1 MDVLDGSASLAGLS
15 GLPPIPERG
24 IEEVLRSWSGRGQLF
39 EALAACQDPV
49 AERRWDHADVRA
61 RAHRI
66 LFAQLEPQI
75 ARWPVDP
82 RRWIDAI
89 PPAVSRSRVR
99 ADRPLSGTDWRAT
112 RRLGW
117 PPQHFVG
124 RRPQR
129 QLDDLLVEVL
139 VWVLHQLDL
148 VRRDAAAPVTAA
160 ERAARDRCEVALSLL
175 SEPSLAD
182 LEADRPGHAD
192 LRGVRSIG
200 SPWSEL
206 ADVASKLVALETD
219 LERLALELIAPDPDF
234 AWRLFHL
241 GVLGEVLHSLR
252 TSGARVTSLFPLG
265 ASVHGPAFAVVDSE
279 GEEWDLWFEAA
290 GAWSH
295 YDREEPYKKVAAGID
310 GAGSALGCDVMLAQ
324 PGRRALL
331 IECKYSN
338 SGSVVARGGYLQ
350 ALAYATEASEI
361 CAAVTAVVVGPVGV
375 VGSPG
380 WADTLPGLIGII
392 SPAQLPE
399 LLEHC
404 LRGE

>member
-1 MDVLDGSASLAGLS
+1 M
-15 GLPPIPERG
+15 PPIPRRG

-49 AERRWDHADVRA
+49 AARRWDHADIRA

-75 ARWPVDP
+75 ARWPLDP
-82 RRWIDAI
+82 RRWIDTI
-89 PPAVSRSRVR
+89 PPAVTRSRVHV
-99 ADRPLSGTDWRAT
+99 DRPLSGTDWRTT

-117 PPQHFVG
+117 PPKQFVG
-124 RRPQR
+124 RLPQR
-129 QLDDLLVEVL
+129 QHDDLLVGVL
-139 VWVLHQLDL
+139 VWTLRQLA
-148 VRRDAAAPVTAA
+148 VVSSDAAAPVTAT
-160 ERAARDRCEVALSLL
+160 ECAARDRCEVALSLL
-175 SEPSLAD
+175 SESSFAG
-182 LEADRPGHAD
+182 LEADRPGYAD
-192 LRGVRSIG
+192 LRGVRSLG
-200 SPWSEL
+200 SPLSEL
-206 ADVASKLVALETD
+206 AEVASKLVGLETN
-219 LERLALELIAPDPDF
+219 LERLAFELIAPDPDL

-252 TSGARVTSLFPLG
+252 TAGAHVTSLSPLG
-265 ASVHGPAFAVVDSE
+265 AAIHGPAFAVVDSE

-295 YDREEPYKKVAAGID
+295 YGGNEPYKQAAAGVE
-310 GAGSALGCDVMLAQ
+310 GAGSALGCDVMLVQ

-338 SGSVVARGGYLQ
+338 SGSVVARSGYLQ
-350 ALAYATEASEI
+350 ALAYATEVSEI
-361 CAAVTAVVVGPVGV
+361 CAAVTAVVIGPVGV
-375 VGSPG
+375 VGLPG
-380 WADTLPGLIGII
+380 WANTLPGLIGII

-404 LRGE
+404 LRWE